1 MVVEIEDAKRA
12 AKGGA
17 QLLGNSAYIEFYY
30 HHAILLLR
38 LSGLGFAKDS

>member
-17 QLLGNSAYIEFYY
+17 QLLGNLAYDVLALVL
-30 HHAILLLR
+30 HLNVTVL
-38 LSGLGFAKDS
+38 